1 MLKKT
6 SRTKTWTV
14 FISVLVVACALLLYW
29 HIAERSVRNIRV
41 MPSTSTTSPSIAEV
55 PGSSPKT
62 VLTAETPSVVPEEV
76 PQVEDT
82 SADPEE
88 VAKALNFLETLEEQ
102 NNPKNNATLQDETT
116 GNAPELTQDEMFQL
130 VREGISYYDSL
141 VESGSVDF
149 FLQRSS
155 VDESDGLSPV
165 NGTWEGTFEFSGRR
179 VNGTVTQDTIQAHE
193 KYGNISRTGTTQFA
207 YDGETYEVLR
217 ETRNGTRR
225 MTRKSGIGYDIA
237 YDPRLWGW
245 DLNGEESLATRFDQ
259 INVERITLEDWD
271 DGQVYHVNGNVEG
284 LTVDW
289 WLNPK
294 KSYRPERV
302 MSSTSGNEGSMHI
315 TKDFDFQE
323 VAPDLWFPKSGQFVT
338 TVTDAAT
345 GVETNVSTIT
355 MRMTNVRINE
365 PVPSHR
371 FALDPP
377 SGTNVY
383 DSRTRESFTVE

>member
-1 MLKKT
+1 MSRKQT
-6 SRTKTWTV
+6 RTKGWTV
-14 FISVLVVACALLLYW
+14 LISGIVVVSALLFYW
-29 HIAERSVRNIRV
+29 HIAEHSVRNTRGTAA
-41 MPSTSTTSPSIAEV
+41 TSTTSPSIAEV
-55 PGSSPKT
+55 PGSSPNT
-62 VLTAETPSVVPEEV
+62 VPTVETPPATPEEV

-82 SADPEE
+82 NADPEE

-102 NNPKNNATLQDETT
+102 NSPENNATRQGETT
-116 GNAPELTQDEMFQL
+116 DNAPELTQDEMFQL
-130 VREGISYYDSL
+130 IREGISYYDSL
-141 VESGSVDF
+141 LESGSVDF

-155 VDESDGLSPV
+155 VDDSDGLSPV

-179 VNGTVTQDTIQAHE
+179 VNGAVARNTTQSHE

-217 ETRNGTRR
+217 ETTNGTR
-225 MTRKSGIGYDIA
+225 MTRKSDIGYDIT

-245 DLNGEESLATRFDQ
+245 DLSGEESLATRLDQ
-259 INVERITLEDWD
+259 INVKSITLEDWD
-271 DGQVYHVNGNVEG
+271 GEQVYHVNGNVED

-302 MSSTSGNEGSMHI
+302 MSSTSGNEGTRHLI
-315 TKDFDFQE
+315 QDFDFQE

-345 GVETNVSTIT
+345 GVETDVSTIT
-355 MRMTNVRINE
+355 MHLTNVRINE
-365 PVPSHR
+365 PVPAHR